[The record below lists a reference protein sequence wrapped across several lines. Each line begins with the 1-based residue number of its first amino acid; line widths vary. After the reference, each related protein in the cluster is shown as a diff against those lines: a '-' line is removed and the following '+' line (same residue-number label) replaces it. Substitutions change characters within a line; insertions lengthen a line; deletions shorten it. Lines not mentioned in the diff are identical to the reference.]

1 MPMLEERPAIFEAI
15 GKPMIAASEEEAE
28 LNPRARSAKLRAG
41 IRTNAPARA
50 ADVSIFDLP
59 DLASLEK
66 MGG

>member
-1 MPMLEERPAIFEAI
+1 MVEDKPAIFENI
-15 GKPMIAASEEEAE
+15 GKPMIAASDEEAE

-41 IRTNAPARA
+41 LRTTAPARA
-50 ADVSIFDLP
+50 ADFSIFELP

>member
-1 MPMLEERPAIFEAI
+1 
-15 GKPMIAASEEEAE
+15 MIAASEEEAE

-41 IRTNAPARA
+41 IRTTAPARP
-50 ADVSIFDLP
+50 ADISIFELP